1 MWQSVP
7 VVEPFSANQVWL
19 TIPEVAEKLSV
30 PIGRVHRLIED
41 HHLIEVKRDGI
52 RYVPAEA
59 IAGNEPL
66 ASLHGTVLVLLDA
79 GFDIAGAINWLFTEN
94 ESLATTPML
103 ALAAGRKTEIR
114 RLAQALAL

>member
-7 VVEPFSANQVWL
+7 VVEPFSNNQVWL
-19 TIPEVAEKLSV
+19 TIPEVAEQLSI

-41 HHLIEVKRDGI
+41 HHLIEVRRQGV

-59 IAGNEPL
+59 LAGNEPL
-66 ASLHGTVLVLLDA
+66 ASLRGTILVLLDS
-79 GFDIAGAINWLFTEN
+79 GFNLEQSINWLYTDN
-94 ESLATTPML
+94 D
-103 ALAAGRKTEIR
+103 ALGTSPIKALVAGRKTEIR